1 MIYDQVASLENYALT
16 RLIYE
21 ALVREGSA
29 AAQDVA
35 ALEPNTPAWAE
46 ASDYYYRILQACAS
60 VQVAIDR
67 YEVPMLRQLEYYVN
81 AMSEADGTT
90 MMAALLDALRIAGG
104 RDAARAVQVQVYN
117 RRMELATVKG
127 GGQ

>member
-1 MIYDQVASLENYALT
+1 MIYEQVSALENYALT

-21 ALVREGSA
+21 ALVREGNA

-46 ASDYYYRILQACAS
+46 ASDYYHKMLQAVESA
-60 VQVAIDR
+60 QAAIDR
-67 YEVPMLRQLEYYVN
+67 YEVPMLRQLEYYV
-81 AMSEADGTT
+81 EADGTT
-90 MMAALLDALRIAGG
+90 MMSTLLDALRIAGG
-104 RDAARAVQVQVYN
+104 RDVARAMQVQIYN